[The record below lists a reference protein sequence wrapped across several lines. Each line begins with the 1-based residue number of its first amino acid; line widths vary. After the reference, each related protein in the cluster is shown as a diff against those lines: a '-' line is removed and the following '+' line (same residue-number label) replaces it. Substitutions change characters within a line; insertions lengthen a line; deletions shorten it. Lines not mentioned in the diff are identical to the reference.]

1 MIRLREL
8 IKRSGQSLLVVMSLA
23 FICLILAWTHSGPGA
38 GHMDGDGMQANQL
51 VLMCMAVLAAGSVMV
66 AAVAGVVHLRR
77 LRAPRELRPMGTS
90 PNLVPALL
98 VSARSR
104 AGPETLQVFRR

>member
-8 IKRSGQSLLVVMSLA
+8 IERSGQSFLVVMSLA
-23 FICLILAWTHSGPGA
+23 FICFVLAWAHSGPGA

-66 AAVAGVVHLRR
+66 GAVAGAVHLRR
-77 LRAPRELRPMGTS
+77 PRAPRELRPMGTS
-90 PNLVPALL
+90 PDLASALL

-104 AGPETLQVFRR
+104 AGPATLQVFRR